1 MGTISFEASD
11 LGSQEMIKLG
21 ISSYTDLK
29 AGPGSEAGSRLSG
42 SQAVVLWESRY
53 ALASF
58 VGPLLSWS
66 RHQGLG
72 KEVVA
77 EEVGPA

>member
-21 ISSYTDLK
+21 IPSYSDWK
-29 AGPGSEAGSRLSG
+29 AGPGSEAGSCLSG
-42 SQAVVLWESRY
+42 WQAVALWESRDV
-53 ALASF
+53 LASF
-58 VGPLLSWS
+58 LGLLLSWS

-72 KEVVA
+72 KEV
-77 EEVGPA
+77 GPAQEKP